1 MARGR
6 GRLETDGEVLHRLLG
21 EWAVSAKSSSWTS
34 WVPAKKEEDDR
45 ILGRGKHGTIV
56 YSAGQ
61 LSRRHGPGAVVTS
74 TACGLVATTRVA
86 QASRARSIGLGPG
99 VALKEVLDPAAARR
113 EAAIHAMLLD
123 LFRRAGRARACALHP
138 RICAAT
144 VDGHPLLPLRL
155 LSPLPGGAPPLA
167 PDQLLRL
174 AASVLSAL
182 EVMHGAGLLHLDVKP
197 ANVMGMPMRGNMR
210 GTGSFVLGDYDL
222 VSRREDLLE
231 RLHQQGGGSLDVGTS
246 GYVSPV
252 LLGGRLSQPFERCCG
267 FASRHAVKARRLLDS
282 NSRFPRRKAE
292 WGDLFAAER
301 HKAVVL
307 ADPSALA
314 QVDLH
319 SLAVTIHRMMAKY
332 EDDDR
337 LAALVG
343 GMLSG
348 ELRGAAA
355 AAAFVKGCWREKTTP
370 RRSNG
375 FP

>member
-21 EWAVSAKSSSWTS
+21 EWAVDRRSAKSSSWAS
-34 WVPAKKEEDDR
+34 WVPANAKEDDDR
-45 ILGRGKHGTIV
+45 ILGRGKHGTVV
-56 YSAGQ
+56 YAADQ
-61 LSRRHGPGAVVTS
+61 LARRHGPNAVVTS
-74 TACGLVATTRVA
+74 TACGLVTTTRVA
-86 QASRARSIGLGPG
+86 RASRARSIGLGPG

-144 VDGHPLLPLRL
+144 VNGHPLLPLRL

-174 AASVLSAL
+174 ASSVLSAL

-197 ANVMGMPMRGNMR
+197 ANVMGMRMPGGNMR

-231 RLHQQGGGSLDVGTS
+231 RLQQQGGGSLDVGTS

-267 FASRHAVKARRLLDS
+267 FASRHAAKARRLLDPS
-282 NSRFPRRKAE
+282 SRFPRRKAE

-307 ADPSALA
+307 ADPAALA

-319 SLAVTIHRMMAKY
+319 SLAVTIHRMMAKFD
-332 EDDDR
+332 EEDDR

-355 AAAFVKGCWREKTTP
+355 AAAFVKRMLAT
-370 RRSNG
+370 
-375 FP
+375 